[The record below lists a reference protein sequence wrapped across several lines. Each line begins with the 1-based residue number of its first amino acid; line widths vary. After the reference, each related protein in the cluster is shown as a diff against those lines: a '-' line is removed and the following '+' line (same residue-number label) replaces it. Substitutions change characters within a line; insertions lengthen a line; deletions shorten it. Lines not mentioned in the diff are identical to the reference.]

1 MRNGLIVMT
10 VLLAASTTA
19 AAAPAKGE
27 AQRLADAARV
37 MGELR
42 STPDNGIPAAIWD
55 RARCVAVMPGLKK
68 AEFVV
73 GGEYGRGVVSCRTA
87 QGWSAPMFLTLEKA
101 SVGVQL
107 GAQSTDLVLLVMND
121 GGMQRLE
128 QDRVT
133 LGADASLA
141 AGPIGR
147 TSEAAT
153 DAQLTAEILSYSR
166 TRGVFA
172 GIDLSGGVL
181 RPDER
186 ADRRFYG
193 QPMVA
198 RDLLAGRAPHETPM
212 AANRFIAAL
221 NRGA

>member
-68 AEFVV
+68 AAFVV

-87 QGWSAPMFLTLEKA
+87 QGWSAPVFLTLEKA

-121 GGMQRLE
+121 DPAAVPLVRSQHRRSSSNLRATGSNQQQRYLS
-128 QDRVT
+128 QRVT
-133 LGADASLA
+133 TAL
-141 AGPIGR
+141 R
-147 TSEAAT
+147 TL
-153 DAQLTAEILSYSR
+153 AQL
-166 TRGVFA
+166 
-172 GIDLSGGVL
+172 
-181 RPDER
+181 
-186 ADRRFYG
+186 
-193 QPMVA
+193 
-198 RDLLAGRAPHETPM
+198 
-212 AANRFIAAL
+212 
-221 NRGA
+221 